1 MANEG
6 KITIE
11 ETDGSPSVELNPA
24 LLLQVE
30 HSDNWSY
37 RDVNGQIRARD
48 LPTYGKIRE
57 LNIESPMGAI
67 KRANWKQLNTWMT
80 GGTEVRVRDFAT
92 NSTYYDATPKYF
104 FGRIA
109 TLDAGAYSEAKMS
122 EPPYSITIEVDRF
135 ATS

>member
-6 KITIE
+6 KITIA
-11 ETDGSPSVELNPA
+11 ETDGSPEVEINPA

-30 HSDNWSY
+30 HRSDWSY

-48 LPTYGKIRE
+48 LPTYGKITE
-57 LNIESPMGAI
+57 LTIEIPMGAVT
-67 KRANWKQLNTWMT
+67 RANWTQLNTWMT
-80 GGTEVRVRDFAT
+80 AGTEVRVQDLAT

-135 ATS
+135 AAT